1 MVNKKERGFFDDV
14 GEGLS
19 NTASAAG
26 GDVVENL
33 SDIL

>member
-1 MVNKKERGFFDDV
+1 MINKKERGFFDDV
-14 GEGLS
+14 GSGIS
-19 NTASAAG
+19 NTASTAG